1 MLLHCADAT
10 GYRLAWRHELAGK
23 RAKEDEFSR
32 RCGEFGEDSGMTGV
46 KSGLNGVPMVV
57 GVMEKGVNPSYT
69 SEL

>member
-1 MLLHCADAT
+1 M
-10 GYRLAWRHELAGK
+10 AGE